1 MACPNSCLGG
11 SLSPCVVWLPS
22 WLSGLCCP
30 PAPQSRAALSRCQA
44 CSFLGPRRLCGACRG
59 AEHTVFPG
67 RGGYWVPC
75 WDPESPKGG
84 NTPGRGW
91 KWETDRSRKER
102 ITLSLGLVGNEY
114 VYLKVRQGQESQ
126 NSRTATCGGRE
137 HQELLR
143 ETPRGWGWGRRSHQN
158 VLVGC
163 GDRGDGVVESLPR

>member
-1 MACPNSCLGG
+1 MQKVTLGSLSQEQRGSLVFPSTPQSKILPPNLARVLACPNSCLGW
-11 SLSPCVVWLPS
+11 SLSPCAVWLPS

-30 PAPQSRAALSRCQA
+30 PAPQSGAALSRCQA

-102 ITLSLGLVGNEY
+102 ITLSLRLVGNGY
-114 VYLKVRQGQESQ
+114 VYLKVQQGQESQ
-126 NSRTATCGGRE
+126 NFHTATCGE
-137 HQELLR
+137 
-143 ETPRGWGWGRRSHQN
+143 
-158 VLVGC
+158 
-163 GDRGDGVVESLPR
+163 